1 MKTLVTIGRGGT
13 GKSSFTALMAKALI
27 EANQAPI
34 LLVDADPDQN
44 LAEMLGV
51 DLKEAGKSTIA
62 DLIVSTFIK
71 GGGTTVG
78 VPPTQR
84 IESRIWENGLYESKN
99 FDFMA
104 VGTKWVEGC
113 YCMPNSALKGA
124 LESLTKTYKYVLIDS
139 PAGLENLNRRIT
151 SNVNDVFDILDHSK
165 KSQDHVRRAYKIA
178 KEVDMQ
184 FENFYIVGGYRFPAE
199 LGKQAEDDLKFKY
212 LGKIEADD
220 ELDEYVLDGK
230 SLLDLSKDNKAYLSV
245 KKILQSLGY
254 LIIPESFTQF
264 FGNLAYLYLH
274 RDFCLRNLE
283 RFKKTVIQ
291 HSRKPLQRFPN

>member
-13 GKSSFTALMAKALI
+13 GKSSFTALMAKCFI
-27 EANQAPI
+27 ENNQAPL

-44 LAEMLGV
+44 LGEMIGV

-62 DLIVSTFIK
+62 DLIVSTFIE

-78 VPPTQR
+78 IPPTQR
-84 IESRIWENGLYESKN
+84 IESRIWESGLYEGKN

-124 LESLTKTYKYVLIDS
+124 LESLTKNYKYILVDS

-151 SNVNDVFDILDHSK
+151 SNVDDIFDILDHSK

-178 KEVDMQ
+178 KEVDMK
-184 FENFYIVGGYRFPAE
+184 FENFYLVGGYRFPAE
-199 LGKQAEDDLKFKY
+199 LGKQAEAELEFKY
-212 LGKIEADD
+212 LGKIEAD
-220 ELDEYVLDGK
+220 EQLDEYVLNGK
-230 SLLDLSKDNKAYLSV
+230 SLLDLSKDNKAYISV
-245 KKILQSLGY
+245 INIVKTLGY
-254 LIIPESFTQF
+254 L
-264 FGNLAYLYLH
+264 
-274 RDFCLRNLE
+274 
-283 RFKKTVIQ
+283 
-291 HSRKPLQRFPN
+291 